1 MPNALP
7 TGLHASRPRIFV
19 GGSEQPTLSGG
30 LLSMMIGEHLSGL
43 YRCEIKFGNW
53 GPVNNNIDFLY
64 FDRQLLDFGKD
75 LQIKLDDELLL
86 REKSQGWRPISLRRS
101 PQPSWCLLKISSKTC
116 G

>member
-1 MPNALP
+1 
-7 TGLHASRPRIFV
+7 V

-64 FDRQLLDFGKD
+64 FDRQLLDFGTAF
-75 LQIKLDDELLL
+75 L
-86 REKSQGWRPISLRRS
+86 GH
-101 PQPSWCLLKISSKTC
+101 KTARIVHQKE
-116 G
+116 